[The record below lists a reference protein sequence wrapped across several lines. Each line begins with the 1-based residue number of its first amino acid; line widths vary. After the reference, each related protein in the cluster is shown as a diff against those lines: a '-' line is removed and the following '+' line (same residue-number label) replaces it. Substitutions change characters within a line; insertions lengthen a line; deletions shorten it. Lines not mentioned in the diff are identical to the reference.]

1 MTSLPV
7 IPRERARAD
16 MEAAIDHYRDEVG
29 REVALDFVDALE
41 KAFAFIAGQPHA
53 GSPRYGHEP
62 DLPGLRH
69 WPVRPFPWLIFY
81 VAHGGHVDVWRVLHA
96 QRDMPEWLAADS

>member
-1 MTSLPV
+1 
-7 IPRERARAD
+7 

-53 GSPRYGHEP
+53 GSPLHGHEL

-69 WPVRPFPWLIFY
+69 WPVRTFPWLIFY

-96 QRDMPEWLAADS
+96 HRDMPEWLAQGLG